1 MAGNVLW
8 QKNHQEEL
16 NKTLRRLRRL
26 RIKVVSAATR
36 ILIQCHSAKRT

>member
-8 QKNHQEEL
+8 QKNNQEEL

-26 RIKVVSAATR
+26 RIKVGSAAAR

>member
-8 QKNHQEEL
+8 QKNNQEEL
-16 NKTLRRLRRL
+16 NKTLRRLR
-26 RIKVVSAATR
+26 IKVGSAATR